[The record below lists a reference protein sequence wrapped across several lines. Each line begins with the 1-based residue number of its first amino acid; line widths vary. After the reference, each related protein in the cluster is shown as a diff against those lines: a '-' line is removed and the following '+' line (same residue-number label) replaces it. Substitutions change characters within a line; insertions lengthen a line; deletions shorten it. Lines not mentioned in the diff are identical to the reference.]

1 MQYALQPGEP
11 IKLFDDDATAPV
23 ANSPAYA
30 MPTDHVRFLS
40 WIYSFATAPSSCS
53 IKLQVSD
60 DGSLWTDL
68 DAGTATTGETRLT
81 VETAARFVRAQKAA
95 QSGGGNLTVQ
105 VTMSF
110 H

>member
-11 IKLFDDDATAPV
+11 VNLFENDGTAAV

-30 MPTDHVRFLS
+30 MAQDHSKFLS
-40 WIYSFATAPSSCS
+40 WIYSFASAPSSCS

-68 DAGTATTGETRLT
+68 DAGTATAGETRLT
-81 VETAARFVRAQKAA
+81 LQTAAKFVRAQKAA
-95 QSGGGNLTVQ
+95 QSGGGNLTVT